1 MTHSVLLRWRR
12 SADTEL
18 RTKRINFRI
27 DELTYNK
34 FKVDSA
40 KKKMTLTEWLILN
53 GLLRLEK

>member
-12 SADTEL
+12 SADAEL

-27 DELTYNK
+27 DELTYKK
-34 FKVDSA
+34 FKVASA
-40 KKKMTLTEWLILN
+40 EKKMTLTEWLILN